1 MAPVHLLISSLKRS
15 ENTRR
20 TAGSTEPPL
29 DLGATVGI
37 AIGIACV
44 CSFALATSAY
54 YFYHRQQ
61 RIMATRARRDNW
73 ADGMENG
80 PYGARAPTPRR
91 GLGYVLS
98 MFSSK
103 RRGQSGRQQL
113 RPYLSSGDLRPTPDK
128 EWEALHEP
136 AVELDGGLVRKNTAY
151 SRAEANYSQA
161 SFDDAHRSVNGSG
174 SIPSYTPASAAVRNI
189 DSEEGA
195 SSHSSA
201 DVHKLAIAMPSTTD
215 AAAAPAAWHRKRT
228 GPPPPLTIEPP
239 GMHSQSPME
248 AYSAYSTYATAQSP
262 YTYCSINVPVLPP
275 LPSHTSSEGFGT
287 RFPYDGEEPLRSA
300 DSTRSSHPL
309 QYPPSPQTPGS
320 IPSMSRS
327 DSGGAQES
335 KPLAP
340 PTPTYSL
347 PRSQPS
353 PQRTNIIEA
362 THFECLGPL
371 PDHIEIPS
379 PPYFRTAHQQQ
390 QDPFLTPRVHTPED
404 RSPVGVGGQQES
416 SSSSS
421 NTTNASATAEPAQLY
436 VQDPLLHES
445 NPFRH
450 LPSPVHPTFD
460 RAHSVHAQSLRDGD
474 SCSQLNRRDSTDSL
488 GSNFTVEEEARIQEQ
503 IVRNLDALDKERVM
517 GEMDIVH
524 IPQISARRY
533 SWEE

>member
-1 MAPVHLLISSLKRS
+1 MAPLHLLINSVKRS
-15 ENTRR
+15 ENIRR

-29 DLGATVGI
+29 VLGATVGI

-44 CSFALATSAY
+44 TSFALATFAY

-61 RIMATRARRDNW
+61 RIMAMRARQGNW
-73 ADGMENG
+73 AGAMANG
-80 PYGARAPTPRR
+80 SYGTQASTSRR
-91 GLGYVLS
+91 GFGHVLS
-98 MFSSK
+98 IFSSK
-103 RRGQSGRQQL
+103 RREPRGGQQIPLSHHV
-113 RPYLSSGDLRPTPDK
+113 SSGDLRPASDK
-128 EWEALHEP
+128 EWDAFHEP

-161 SFDDAHRSVNGSG
+161 SFEDVHRQVNGISCV
-174 SIPSYTPASAAVRNI
+174 PSYTPAINKERHI
-189 DSEEGA
+189 DSEGA
-195 SSHSSA
+195 IGDTSA
-201 DVHKLAIAMPSTTD
+201 DVNKMAITMPSTTGG
-215 AAAAPAAWHRKRT
+215 AAAPAAWHRKRT

-239 GMHSQSPME
+239 GMHSQSPLD

-262 YTYCSINVPVLPP
+262 YEYCSINVPSLPP
-275 LPSHTSSEGFGT
+275 LPSHTSMGFGT
-287 RFPYDGEEPLRSA
+287 HFPYHSEEPLRSS
-300 DSTRSSHPL
+300 DSTSSSHPL
-309 QYPPSPQTPGS
+309 QLPPSPQTPAS
-320 IPSMSRS
+320 IPSTIRS
-327 DSGGAQES
+327 DPGIQES
-335 KPLAP
+335 QPLAP

-390 QDPFLTPRVHTPED
+390 QEDPFLTPRVRTPED
-404 RSPVGVGGQQES
+404 ERSPVVGGGGQQS
-416 SSSSS
+416 STI
-421 NTTNASATAEPAQLY
+421 TTSATGETIQVF

-450 LPSPVHPTFD
+450 IPSPVHPTFD
-460 RAHSVHAQSLRDGD
+460 RELSVHAQSIHDGG
-474 SCSQLNRRDSTDSL
+474 SCSSTNNRRDSTDSL

-503 IVRNLDALDKERVM
+503 IVRNLEALDKERVM

-524 IPQISARRY
+524 IPQVSARRY

>member
-1 MAPVHLLISSLKRS
+1 MAPLHSLISSVKRS
-15 ENTRR
+15 ENIRR

-44 CSFALATSAY
+44 TSFALATFVY

-61 RIMATRARRDNW
+61 RIMAMRARQGNR
-73 ADGMENG
+73 AGAMGNG
-80 PYGARAPTPRR
+80 PYGTQTSTPMR

-103 RRGQSGRQQL
+103 RRGPRGGQQI
-113 RPYLSSGDLRPTPDK
+113 PSSHYMSSGDLRPTSDK
-128 EWEALHEP
+128 EWDALHEP

-151 SRAEANYSQA
+151 SRAQANYSQA
-161 SFDDAHRSVNGSG
+161 SFEDVHRQVNGIN
-174 SIPSYTPASAAVRNI
+174 SIPSYTPASNAERHI
-189 DSEEGA
+189 DSEGA
-195 SSHSSA
+195 IGHTSA
-201 DVHKLAIAMPSTTD
+201 DINKMAITMPSTTD

-239 GMHSQSPME
+239 GMYSQSPLD

-262 YTYCSINVPVLPP
+262 YEYCSINVPTLPP
-275 LPSHTSSEGFGT
+275 LPSHTSMGFGT
-287 RFPYDGEEPLRSA
+287 RFPYDGEEPLRSS

-309 QYPPSPQTPGS
+309 QLPPSPQTPGS
-320 IPSMSRS
+320 IPSIGRS
-327 DSGGAQES
+327 DSGVQES
-335 KPLAP
+335 QPLAP

-353 PQRTNIIEA
+353 PQRTTIIEA

-390 QDPFLTPRVHTPED
+390 PEDPFLTPRVLTPED
-404 RSPVGVGGQQES
+404 HRSPVVGGGQES
-416 SSSSS
+416 STI
-421 NTTNASATAEPAQLY
+421 TTSATGETIQVF

-460 RAHSVHAQSLRDGD
+460 RELSVHAQSIRDGG
-474 SCSQLNRRDSTDSL
+474 SCSPADNRRDSTDSL

-503 IVRNLDALDKERVM
+503 IVRNLEALDKERVM

-524 IPQISARRY
+524 IPQVSARRY